1 MTKIGWVAFAI
12 ALLACAGST
21 SLPAR
26 EKRPPVCEKRAPYIG
41 PAKRTLAMPQIGAI
55 VPDSALKPAV
65 AHALDSAFSK
75 IRDHLAAPAMSAAV
89 LIPGEGLWQTNAAP
103 SEEPLL
109 FWASA
114 GKIATAV
121 VVLQLVDEGRITL
134 DDRVSRWIE
143 GVPNGDLITI
153 GDLLAHR
160 SGLFSANEDET
171 IARDPHFLDLPEQLT
186 IVRRHGP
193 LFCPGAAWRYSNTG
207 YSLLGEIVAKV
218 DGVPIEEAITRRII
232 EPLHLQKMRALR
244 PGGPSEGVAPP
255 RSAKGALIDPSWAGA
270 AGPIVSDAADMTRFL
285 GALLGGRLLKA
296 DTMAAMLH
304 ELYPMFDAGTYYGLG
319 LMLFEVPDGDRTLR
333 WIGHAGGTPGA
344 SAVVAFSPADNAI
357 VAVALTGDGSAT
369 ASANYLLKT
378 LLSTP

>member
-1 MTKIGWVAFAI
+1 M
-12 ALLACAGST
+12 
-21 SLPAR
+21 
-26 EKRPPVCEKRAPYIG
+26 
-41 PAKRTLAMPQIGAI
+41 RTLSMPQVAAI
-55 VPDSALKPAV
+55 LPDSALKPDA
-65 AHALDSAFSK
+65 ARALDSAFSQ
-75 IRDHLAAPAMSAAV
+75 IQDRLAAPAMSAAV
-89 LIPGEGLWQTNAAP
+89 LIPDEGLWQTTVAP
-103 SEEPLL
+103 SDTPLL

-121 VVLQLVDEGRITL
+121 VVLQLVDEGRIGL

-207 YSLLGEIVAKV
+207 FSLLGEIVAKV
-218 DGVPIEEAITRRII
+218 DGIPIEEAITRRII
-232 EPLHLQKMRALR
+232 EPLHLQKMGALR

-270 AGPIVSDAADMTRFL
+270 AGPIVSDAADMTRFF
-285 GALLGGRLLKA
+285 GALLDGRLLKA
-296 DTMAAMLH
+296 DTMAAMLQ
-304 ELYPMFDAGTYYGLG
+304 ELYPMFDAGTFYGLG
-319 LMLFEVPDGDRTLR
+319 LMLFEAPDGDRTLR
-333 WIGHAGGTPGA
+333 WIGHAGGAPGA

-378 LLSTP
+378 LRNTP